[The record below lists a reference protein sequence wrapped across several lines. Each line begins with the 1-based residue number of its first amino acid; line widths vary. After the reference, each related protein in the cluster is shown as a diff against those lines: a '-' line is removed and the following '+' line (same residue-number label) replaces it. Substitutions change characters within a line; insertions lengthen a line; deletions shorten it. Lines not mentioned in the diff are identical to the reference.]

1 MKNEFS
7 RMFVAH
13 DKSLK
18 MREMGEVALQAI
30 VIVIISGFRNVEF
43 QSFSENYF
51 YEKQGI
57 THDDFVEGGDVDG
70 VGHEGDA
77 SGRGEAP
84 SRAEAENFDSATAA
98 IGLTGIQSTSR

>member
-7 RMFVAH
+7 RTFVAH

-18 MREMGEVALQAI
+18 CGKWGSSIASHRH
-30 VIVIISGFRNVEF
+30 IVIISGFRNVEF
-43 QSFSENYF
+43 QSFSNYF
-51 YEKQGI
+51 YEKRGI
-57 THDDFVEGGDVDG
+57 THDDLVEGGDVDG